1 MGSWHG
7 PNIEAVEQISQIAQ
21 QCPLVD
27 FLLIGSVCNH
37 PICCNLPGNVH
48 PLGLV
53 SEAEKAILLNAV
65 DLALNPMASGSGTNL
80 KMLEYAAT
88 GTPILTTEFGN
99 RGLLFQPGKDV
110 LIAPVSEFGRV
121 IQRLSE
127 EKTKNPSAYAQQCA
141 PRAEQ
146 AYQTCSTHYDWEV
159 IAGQLADRLLPSVEK
174 AQ

>member
-1 MGSWHG
+1 M
-7 PNIEAVEQISQIAQ
+7 
-21 QCPLVD
+21 
-27 FLLIGSVCNH
+27 
-37 PICCNLPGNVH
+37 
-48 PLGLV
+48 
-53 SEAEKAILLNAV
+53 

-121 IQRLSE
+121 IQRLSKKNE
-127 EKTKNPSAYAQQCA
+127 NPSAYAQQCA
-141 PRAEQ
+141 LGPKFQ

-159 IAGQLADRLLPSVEK
+159 IVGQPADRLLPSVEK
-174 AQ
+174 STITRA